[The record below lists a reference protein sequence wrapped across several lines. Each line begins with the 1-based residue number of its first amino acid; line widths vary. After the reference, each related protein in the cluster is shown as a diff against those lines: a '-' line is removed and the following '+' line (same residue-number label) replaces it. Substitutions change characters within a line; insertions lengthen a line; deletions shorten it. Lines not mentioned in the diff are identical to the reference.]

1 MSETTKST
9 HTLAITGAGCAS
21 CVAKIEGALNALDTV
36 DVASMNF
43 AERRVS
49 VTGSAP
55 PDTLV
60 KAIEAIGYGATESK
74 AESLEAELAE
84 QSLAEEAQYKA
95 HLQRTALALGLGVPL
110 MLYGWLGGS
119 MMIASSQ
126 DQWLWGVIGLVVL
139 AAMIYSGSHFYV
151 GGYRALLRANPNMDT
166 LIALGTGA
174 AWLYSAVVVVAPSV
188 FPEMARHI
196 YFEASVMIVG
206 LVSLGQALEVRA
218 RGRSSDAI
226 RRLIGLQAKTARV
239 IRDGNELDVALE
251 HIKVGDILRVRTG
264 EKFAVD
270 GVLIDGAAT
279 VDESMLTGE
288 PMPVTK
294 ESGEGVSA
302 GTLNIQGSCR
312 YRAERVGKDTALAHI
327 IQAVKSAQMAKP
339 PIGRLADR
347 ISLYFVPTVVVIALV
362 SALIWWLVGPAP
374 QLPYALIA
382 ATSVLIIACPCALG
396 LATPMSVTVGMGK
409 AAEYGVLIRNGEALE
424 LSASLTTVVLDKT
437 GTLTEG
443 KPKVSSI
450 VSADQ
455 TSQDSMIRLAAALE
469 VGAHHPLASA
479 ILAEADARGLQ
490 IPESQAFETLP
501 GLGVKASVEGAEVL
515 LGNRRLMSDSG
526 VAGLDELERLNPDKN
541 VAETHVFL
549 SKNGGCVG
557 VIGVLDPIK
566 VDSAEAIERF
576 KQEGLR
582 TVMLTGDDAE
592 TAQWVASQLG
602 IDEVHAEVMPEQK
615 LAWIETY
622 KAQGDVVAMVGDG
635 INDAPA
641 LAAAHVGFAIGTGT
655 DIAVQSADVALM
667 RGSLHGVADAI
678 EISRATLGNIRQ
690 NLLGAFIYNVAGIPI
705 AAGAFYPL
713 LGWMLSPVV
722 AGAAMAM
729 SSVTVVS
736 NANRL
741 RLFKIRR
748 A

>member
-1 MSETTKST
+1 MSETIKST

-43 AERRVS
+43 AERRVI

-55 PDTLV
+55 VETLIV
-60 KAIEAIGYGATESK
+60 AIEAIGYGATVSK
-74 AESLEAELAE
+74 AESFEAELEEQRLAE
-84 QSLAEEAQYKA
+84 QAQFRI
-95 HLQRTALALGLGVPL
+95 HLQRTVVALALGLPL

-126 DQWLWGVIGLVVL
+126 DQWLWGTVGFVVL
-139 AAMIYSGSHFYV
+139 SVMIYSGSHFFV
-151 GGYRALLRANPNMDT
+151 GGYRALRRANPNMDT

-174 AWLYSAVVVVAPSV
+174 AWLYSAVVVLVPSI

-196 YFEASVMIVG
+196 YFEASVMIIG
-206 LVSLGQALEVRA
+206 LVNLGQALEVRA
-218 RGRSSDAI
+218 RARSSDAI

-239 IRDGNELDVALE
+239 IRDGIELDVALE
-251 HIKVGDILRVRTG
+251 HVKVGDVLRVRTG

-270 GVLIDGAAT
+270 GVLTDGTAT

-288 PMPVTK
+288 PMPLSK
-294 ESGEGVSA
+294 ANGDAVSA
-302 GTLNIQGSCR
+302 GTINVQGSCL
-312 YRAERVGKDTALAHI
+312 YRAERVGQDTALAHI

-339 PIGRLADR
+339 PIGRLADQ
-347 ISLYFVPTVVVIALV
+347 IALYFVPTVVAIALC
-362 SALIWWLVGPAP
+362 SALIWWWVGPTP
-374 QLPYALIA
+374 QLSFALVA

-396 LATPMSVTVGMGK
+396 LATPMSVVVGMGK

-450 VSADQ
+450 VSVGHTDE
-455 TSQDSMIRLAAALE
+455 DSIIQLAAALE
-469 VGAHHPLASA
+469 VGAHHPLANA
-479 ILAEADARGLQ
+479 ILLEAGARGLQ
-490 IPESQAFETLP
+490 LPESQAFETLA
-501 GLGVKASVEGAEVL
+501 GLGVKATVEGAEVL
-515 LGNRRLMSDSG
+515 LGNRRFMSDSD
-526 VAGLDELERLNPDKN
+526 VAGLDEIERLNPDKN
-541 VAETHVFL
+541 VAETHSFL
-549 SKNGGCVG
+549 AKDGRCIG
-557 VIGVLDPIK
+557 VIGVIDPLK
-566 VDSAEAIERF
+566 ADSAEAIARL
-576 KQEGLR
+576 KREGLR
-582 TVMLTGDDAE
+582 TVMLTGDNAQ
-592 TAQWVASQLG
+592 TAQWVASKLG
-602 IDEVHAEVMPEQK
+602 IDEVHAEVLPEQK

-622 KAQGDVVAMVGDG
+622 KAQGELVAMVGDG

-641 LAAAHVGFAIGTGT
+641 LAAANVGFAIGTGT

-667 RGSLHGVADAI
+667 RGSLHGVVDAI

-690 NLLGAFIYNVAGIPI
+690 NLFGAFIYNVAGIPI
-705 AAGAFYPL
+705 AAGALYPL

-741 RLFKIRR
+741 RLFRIRR

>member
-302 GTLNIQGSCR
+302 GTLNIQGSCL